1 MSHYSSL
8 VLRESRGHLREF
20 SLLLAVK
27 YTPQQQSLCFI
38 SFFFIIFSHSFPWYW
53 KLKLFIGNY
62 SLLMLITSSTFLLTR
77 TPSGNTTGRGE
88 GMGINIGIDISSPS
102 ASLKLFLLFFD
113 NVPRELL
120 SSEVLFALENELSG
134 ETLEFLSMLN
144 FDFDFTDCMT
154 LAGVWSAGPFFEM
167 EFWLLYTCLPFRF
180 VSLFL
185 WLTAEKKLY
194 GGN

>member
-1 MSHYSSL
+1 
-8 VLRESRGHLREF
+8 
-20 SLLLAVK
+20 
-27 YTPQQQSLCFI
+27 
-38 SFFFIIFSHSFPWYW
+38 
-53 KLKLFIGNY
+53 
-62 SLLMLITSSTFLLTR
+62 MLITSSTFLLTM

-120 SSEVLFALENELSG
+120 SSEVLCALENELSG

-154 LAGVWSAGPFFEM
+154 LAGV
-167 EFWLLYTCLPFRF
+167 
-180 VSLFL
+180 
-185 WLTAEKKLY
+185 
-194 GGN
+194 